1 MESLQWVPDAVSRF
15 ALAIAD
21 RLGLPVMNET
31 EVMLSGH
38 GVASDAIY
46 RGRVA
51 RGEVPRAMEQKK
63 VI

>member
-46 RGRVA
+46 RGRVE
-51 RGEVPRAMEQKK
+51 RGEVPHSIGQKK
-63 VI
+63 SI